1 MFMTSLEDWDLIV
14 LQFSGFV
21 LPATADIRE
30 FFYLSISLLAITL
43 VYLVFICPESR
54 EPSAQPLSALSVND
68 TTFKS
73 DPFLVIRQYA
83 NKFFTAVLIP
93 IAMFAPHSLPGKPNK
108 KNYNITLLGLG
119 LFLYVISTV
128 SSSFFSKVVPDFSF
142 QGVYTSKYLYAQHVY
157 EWTATQV
164 LMSRLA

>member
-1 MFMTSLEDWDLIV
+1 M
-14 LQFSGFV
+14 
-21 LPATADIRE
+21 
-30 FFYLSISLLAITL
+30 
-43 VYLVFICPESR
+43 YLVFICPESR
-54 EPSAQPLSALSVND
+54 EPSARPLSALSVNN
-68 TTFKS
+68 TTFKT

-83 NKFFTAVLIP
+83 NKFFMAVLIP

-119 LFLYVISTV
+119 LFLYVVSTV
-128 SSSFFSKVVPDFSF
+128 SPDYFYKLVSDFSF

-164 LMSRLA
+164 LISRLA